1 MEYLKGGYLTLKEI
15 LEAPTEVPLPTTLDG
30 WFKSIDRIAKNIT
43 SEEEVEA
50 LSPYILRL
58 PKVMQVVLIREL
70 MRKKVEWSSTPS
82 MRIWIK
88 ENSLLLNDVLLLD
101 DPSFEQ

>member
-15 LEAPTEVPLPTTLDG
+15 LEDPTEAPLPTSLDG

-70 MRKKVEWSSTPS
+70 MRKNKEWVAAPSIRAWVE
-82 MRIWIK
+82 
-88 ENSLLLNDVLLLD
+88 ENSLHLNDVLLLD

>member
-1 MEYLKGGYLTLKEI
+1 MEYPKGRYLRLKEI
-15 LEAPTEVPLPTTLDG
+15 LKAPTEVSLPTTLDD
-30 WFKSIDRIAKNIT
+30 WFKTIDHVAKETT
-43 SEEEVEA
+43 SEDEVEA

-70 MRKKVEWSSTPS
+70 IRKNKAWSSTS
-82 MRIWIK
+82 SVRAWIE
-88 ENSLLLNDVLLLD
+88 ENSSQLDDVLLLN